1 MDSPAI
7 PMDFSPLHSLVPRNE
22 LCYTKGK
29 AVAHAG
35 VEVLVHGAGDIL
47 AIFGEGKPMAG
58 LQLGAAMLR
67 KTTAKTDHHGVIDG
81 ARPEVE

>member
-1 MDSPAI
+1 MSV
-7 PMDFSPLHSLVPRNE
+7 LKKHSLLYIVRNPLLPTQQQASTIE
-22 LCYTKGK
+22 ATTALGTR
-29 AVAHAG
+29 
-35 VEVLVHGAGDIL
+35 EDDGDIL

-67 KTTAKTDHHGVIDG
+67 KTTAKTDHHGVIDR